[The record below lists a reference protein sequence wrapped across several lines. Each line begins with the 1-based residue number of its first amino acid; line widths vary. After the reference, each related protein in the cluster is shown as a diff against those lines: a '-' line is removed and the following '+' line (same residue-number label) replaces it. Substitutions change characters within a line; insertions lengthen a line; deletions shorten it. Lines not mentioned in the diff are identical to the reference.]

1 MEFAIRDLTHAGK
14 TRDIRAATSD
24 FITLMNEN
32 HVRSTLLSHWPHL
45 GTGLI
50 PQKKKTKKRGEKY
63 KRARFYYLSH
73 GRQPLVIL
81 LTLYLL
87 RADVVLHILD

>member
-50 PQKKKTKKRGEKY
+50 PQKKRRKEGRSIRGLGSIIY
-63 KRARFYYLSH
+63 H
-73 GRQPLVIL
+73 
-81 LTLYLL
+81 T
-87 RADVVLHILD
+87 DVNHS